1 LVVRLIFNFVI
12 SSRIND
18 NGAENITAGVTLE
31 IDQKQAQ
38 KLEEEYDPEMQ
49 MRQMAFPATWIVGAL
64 LATLSGFHYY
74 TAGFGILRE
83 STHRGAHLAFV
94 LGLIFLVFGFRKT
107 SSQGKFPAIGQIPI
121 YDWLFAILA
130 AVTCFYVPYVFND
143 LAFRVGD
150 PLPIDV
156 IFGSLMIIFTL
167 EATRRSMGIALPIIA
182 IGFILYALYGQH
194 APGVLIHPGA
204 SWKGLVNHLYLTS
217 QGIYGIAVGV
227 VATYVFHF
235 VLFGV
240 LANRVGAGQLFIDL
254 ASCVA
259 GRYAGGPAKVS
270 VFSSALFGMI
280 SGSSIANTVTTG
292 ALTIP
297 AMKRVGYRPHFAAA
311 VEATSSTGGQI
322 TPPIMGAAAFI
333 MIEFLEMPYRTILL
347 AATVPALMHYL
358 GIFTMVHLE
367 AKRLGLRGLRPDEMP
382 QFTKVVREGWPALI
396 PLVLLVAI
404 IISGRTPYNAAFW
417 GITACIV
424 IGFLN
429 PRNRLTIPDLYN
441 CFKVGAKYA
450 LAVGASAA
458 AVGIIVGV
466 VSLTGM
472 GFKVSFM
479 VTSSAQQLASVL
491 VPFIPFGFTDL
502 QGLTLFLTLIFT
514 AIACILLGAG
524 IPTTATYIVLVAI
537 AAPAL
542 GLLGVAPIVAHFFV
556 FYYGVLADITPPVA
570 LAAYAGAGIAG
581 ANPFKTGNTAFRLAS
596 AKALVPF
603 VFLYSPAMLI
613 VTDEFTWPAFTITV
627 TGCAIGIVLIGAS
640 LTGYF
645 LAKMSMFERLLTFFA
660 AILFVAPGLQ
670 SGLIGLIMVS
680 PVILTQLTKRR
691 KARAEQTAQIAG
703 TS

>member
-1 LVVRLIFNFVI
+1 MLK
-12 SSRIND
+12 
-18 NGAENITAGVTLE
+18 
-31 IDQKQAQ
+31 IDQEKA
-38 KLEEEYDPEMQ
+38 KRLEEEYDPEMH
-49 MRQMAFPATWIVGAL
+49 MRPMAGFASLIVGIL
-64 LATLSGFHYY
+64 LATLSCFHYY
-74 TAGFGILRE
+74 TAGFGLLRE
-83 STHRGAHLAFV
+83 ATHRGIHLAFV
-94 LGLIFLVFGFRKT
+94 LGLIFLVFGFRKKAPAKWT
-107 SSQGKFPAIGQIPI
+107 PCIGKIPV
-121 YDWLFAILA
+121 YDWLLAILA
-130 AVTCFYVPYVFND
+130 AVTCFYVPYVFDD

-156 IFGSLMIIFTL
+156 IFGSCMILVTL
-167 EATRRSMGIALPIIA
+167 EATRRSMGIALPLIA
-182 IGFILYALYGQH
+182 IGFILYALYGRY
-194 APGVLIHPGA
+194 APGVLVHPGA
-204 SWKGLVNHLYLTS
+204 DWKGLVNHLYLTS

-254 ASCVA
+254 ASCIA
-259 GRYAGGPAKVS
+259 GRYTGGPAKVS

-297 AMKRVGYRPHFAAA
+297 AMKRIGYRPHFAAA

-367 AKRLGLRGLRPDEMP
+367 AKRLGLRGLRTDEMP
-382 QFTKVVREGWPALI
+382 QFIKVIREGWPALM
-396 PLVLLVAI
+396 PLIVLIAI
-404 IISGRTPYNAAFW
+404 IASGRTPYNAAFW
-417 GITACIV
+417 GITTCIV
-424 IGFLN
+424 VGFLS
-429 PRNRLTIPDLYN
+429 PRNRLTLKDLYD
-441 CFKVGAKYA
+441 CFKLGAQYA

-458 AVGIIVGV
+458 TVGIIVGV

-479 VTSSAQQLASVL
+479 VTSSAQQLAGYIL
-491 VPFIPFGFTDL
+491 PLIPFGFTDL

-581 ANPFKTGNTAFRLAS
+581 ANPFQAGNTAFRLAS

-603 VFLYSPAMLI
+603 VFVYSPAMLI
-613 VTDEFTWPAFTITV
+613 VTEGFTWMAFLTTV
-627 TGCAIGIVLIGAS
+627 IGCSIGIVFLGAS
-640 LTGYF
+640 LTGFFVSRMTMPERVVTF
-645 LAKMSMFERLLTFFA
+645 LAS
-660 AILFVAPGLQ
+660 ILFVAPGLK
-670 SGLIGLIMVS
+670 SGLIGLLL
-680 PVILTQLTKRR
+680 LTPTLFIQFARR
-691 KARAEQTAQIAG
+691 RAEQKRAQA
-703 TS
+703 

>member
-1 LVVRLIFNFVI
+1 MGYN
-12 SSRIND
+12 RI
-18 NGAENITAGVTLE
+18 AGPMLT
-31 IDQKQAQ
+31 IDQEKAKQ
-38 KLEEEYDPEMQ
+38 LEEEYDPEMH
-49 MRQMAFPATWIVGAL
+49 MRPMAGFASLVVGIL
-64 LATLSGFHYY
+64 LATLSCFHYY
-74 TAGFGILRE
+74 TAGFGLLRE
-83 STHRGAHLAFV
+83 STHRGLHLAFV
-94 LGLIFLVFGFRKT
+94 LGLIFLVFGFRKKDVASWMPT
-107 SSQGKFPAIGQIPI
+107 IGKIPF
-121 YDWLFAILA
+121 YDWLLAIMA
-130 AVTCFYVPYVFND
+130 AITCFYVPYVFED

-156 IFGSLMIIFTL
+156 VFGTLMIVLTL
-167 EATRRSMGIALPIIA
+167 EATRRSMGLALPLIA
-182 IGFILYALYGQH
+182 TGFIIYALYGKY
-194 APGVLIHPGA
+194 APGVLVHPGA
-204 SWKGLVNHLYLTS
+204 EWKGLVNHLYLTS

-254 ASCVA
+254 ASCIA
-259 GRYAGGPAKVS
+259 GRYTGGPAKVS

-297 AMKRVGYRPHFAAA
+297 AMKRIGYRPHFAAA

-367 AKRLGLRGLRPDEMP
+367 AKRLGLRGLRPEEMP
-382 QFTKVVREGWPALI
+382 VFVKVLREGWPALL
-396 PLVLLVAI
+396 PLIILIAI
-404 IISGRTPYNAAFW
+404 IASGRTPYNAAFW
-417 GITACIV
+417 GITTCIIV
-424 IGFLN
+424 GFLN
-429 PRNRLTIPDLYN
+429 PRNRLTFKDLYG
-441 CFKVGAKYA
+441 CFRLGAQYA

-458 AVGIIVGV
+458 TVGIIVGV

-479 VTSSAQQLASVL
+479 VTSSAQQLAGYI

-502 QGLTLFLTLIFT
+502 SGLTLFLTLIFT

-581 ANPFKTGNTAFRLAS
+581 ANPFKAGNTAFRLAS

-603 VFLYSPAMLI
+603 VFVYSPAMLI
-613 VTDEFTWPAFTITV
+613 VTEGFTWQAFLVTV
-627 TGCAIGIVLIGAS
+627 AGCSIGIVFIGAA
-640 LTGYF
+640 LTGF
-645 LAKMSMFERLLTFFA
+645 FISHMTMAERLATFMA
-660 AILFVAPGLQ
+660 AIFFVAPGLK
-670 SGLIGLIMVS
+670 SGAVGLLLLL
-680 PVILTQLTKRR
+680 PVLVVQVARYRVGRKRQL
-691 KARAEQTAQIAG
+691 ADN
-703 TS
+703 

>member
-1 LVVRLIFNFVI
+1 MQKL
-12 SSRIND
+12 
-18 NGAENITAGVTLE
+18 
-31 IDQKQAQ
+31 DQEQLR

-49 MRQMAFPATWIVGAL
+49 MRPMAAPATWIVGVL
-64 LATLSGFHYY
+64 LAALSCFHYY
-74 TAGFGILRE
+74 TAGFGLFRE
-83 STHRGAHLAFV
+83 ATHRGIHLAFV
-94 LGLIFLVFGFRKT
+94 LGLIFLVFGFRKKT
-107 SSQGKFPAIGQIPI
+107 KTPGFFSIGLIPVT
-121 YDWLFAILA
+121 DWLLAILA
-130 AVTCFYVPYVFND
+130 AVTSLYVPYVFDD

-150 PLPIDV
+150 PFTIDV
-156 IFGSLMIIFTL
+156 VFGSLMILVTL
-167 EATRRSMGIALPIIA
+167 EATRRSMGIALPLIA
-182 IGFILYALYGQH
+182 IGFIVYALFGQY
-194 APGVLIHPGA
+194 APGVLVHPGT
-204 SWKGLVNHLYLTS
+204 SWKGVVNHLYLTS

-347 AATVPALMHYL
+347 AAMVPAMMHYL

-382 QFTKVVREGWPALI
+382 QFVKVIREGWAALI
-396 PLVLLVAI
+396 PIILLIFI
-404 IISGRTPYNAAFW
+404 ISSGRTPYMAAFW

-424 IGFLN
+424 VGFLS
-429 PRNRLTIPDLYN
+429 PRNRLTIPDLYDA
-441 CFKVGAKYA
+441 FKLGSKYA

-458 AVGIIVGV
+458 TVGIIVGV

-479 VTSSAQQLASVL
+479 VTSAARQLAEIFLPL
-491 VPFIPFGFTDL
+491 VPFDFFSLPDI
-502 QGLTLFLTLIFT
+502 TLFLTLIFT
-514 AIACILLGAG
+514 AVACILLGAG
-524 IPTTATYIVLVAI
+524 IPTTATYIVLVSI

-542 GLLGVAPIVAHFFV
+542 GLLGIAPIVAHFFV

-581 ANPFKTGNTAFRLAS
+581 ANPFKAGNTAFRLAA

-603 VFLYSPAMLI
+603 VFVYSPAMLI
-613 VTDEFTWPAFTITV
+613 VTDGFTWQAFIITII
-627 TGCAIGIVLIGAS
+627 GCCIGIIFIGAA
-640 LTGYF
+640 LTGF
-645 LAKMSMFERLLTFFA
+645 LLTPMAKPERGLTFIA
-660 AILFVAPGLQ
+660 SLLLVAPGIK
-670 SGLIGLIMVS
+670 SGLVGMVLMIPVLIHQVS
-680 PVILTQLTKRR
+680 GHIAAKRQ
-691 KARAEQTAQIAG
+691 ANLPLEHDD
-703 TS
+703 

>member
-1 LVVRLIFNFVI
+1 MP
-12 SSRIND
+12 
-18 NGAENITAGVTLE
+18 E
-31 IDQKQAQ
+31 IDQEKVR

-49 MRQMAFPATWIVGAL
+49 MRPMVAPATWVVGGL
-64 LATLSGFHYY
+64 LFILSCFHYY
-74 TAGFGILRE
+74 TAGFGLLRE
-83 STHRGAHLAFV
+83 TTHRGIHLAFV
-94 LGLIFLVFGFRKT
+94 LGLIFLVFGFRKK
-107 SSQGKFPAIGQIPI
+107 SGKSGFLAIGGIPI
-121 YDWLFAILA
+121 HDWLLAIITG
-130 AVTCFYVPYVFND
+130 VTCLYVPYVFND

-156 IFGSLMIIFTL
+156 VFGTLMILLTL
-167 EATRRSMGIALPIIA
+167 EATRRSMGIALPLIA
-182 IGFILYALYGQH
+182 VGFMAYALYGQF
-194 APGVLIHPGA
+194 APGVLVHPGA

-240 LANRVGAGQLFIDL
+240 LANRIGAGQLFIDL

-297 AMKRVGYRPHFAAA
+297 AMKRIGYRPHFAAA
-311 VEATSSTGGQI
+311 VEATASTGGQI

-382 QFTKVVREGWPALI
+382 HFIQVMREGWSALI
-396 PLVLLVAI
+396 PLILLIAI
-404 IISGRTPYNAAFW
+404 IASGRTPYMAAFW

-424 IGFLN
+424 VGFIN
-429 PRNRLTIPDLYN
+429 PRNRLTIPDLFN
-441 CFKVGAKYA
+441 CFKMGAKYA

-458 AVGIIVGV
+458 SVGIIVGV

-479 VTSSAQQLASVL
+479 VTSASQQLAEMF
-491 VPFIPFGFTDL
+491 VPYIPFGLIQL
-502 QGLTLFLTLIFT
+502 QGATLFLTLIFT
-514 AIACILLGAG
+514 AVACILLGAG
-524 IPTTATYIVLVAI
+524 IPTTATYIVLVSI

-581 ANPFKTGNTAFRLAS
+581 TNPFKAGNTAFRLAS

-613 VTDEFTWPAFTITV
+613 VTDDFTWQAFTLTV
-627 TGCAIGIVLIGAS
+627 TGCTIGIIFLGAA

-645 LAKMSMFERLLTFFA
+645 ITDMGWIERVVTFIASLL
-660 AILFVAPGLQ
+660 LVAPGIE
-670 SGLIGLIMVS
+670 SGLFGLVLII
-680 PVILTQLTKRR
+680 PVMISQIISRR
-691 KARAEQTAQIAG
+691 SKAPPLKYTPEVEA
-703 TS
+703 

>member
-1 LVVRLIFNFVI
+1 M
-12 SSRIND
+12 
-18 NGAENITAGVTLE
+18 
-31 IDQKQAQ
+31 Q
-38 KLEEEYDPEMQ
+38 KLDQELAQELEEKYDPEMHVRP
-49 MRQMAFPATWIVGAL
+49 MKAPATYIVGFL
-64 LATLSGFHYY
+64 LAALSCFHYY
-74 TAGFGILRE
+74 TAGFGLLRE
-83 STHRGAHLAFV
+83 STHRGVHLAFV
-94 LGLIFLVFGFRKT
+94 LGLIFLVFSLRKKAKVST
-107 SSQGKFPAIGQIPI
+107 TFCIGLISI
-121 YDWLFAILA
+121 GDWLLAIIA
-130 AVTCFYVPYVFND
+130 AVTSFYVPFVFDD

-150 PLPIDV
+150 PLAIDV
-156 IFGSLMIIFTL
+156 FFGTVMILLTL
-167 EATRRSMGIALPIIA
+167 EATRRSMGNALPIIA
-182 IGFILYALYGQH
+182 IGFIIYALAGQY
-194 APGVLIHPGA
+194 APGALVHPGT

-259 GRYAGGPAKVS
+259 GRYVGGPAKVS

-297 AMKRVGYRPHFAAA
+297 AMKRVGYRAHFAAA

-333 MIEFLEMPYRTILL
+333 MIEFLELPYRTILL
-347 AATVPALMHYL
+347 AAMIPAMMHYL

-382 QFTKVVREGWPALI
+382 SFTKVIREGWPSLI
-396 PLVLLVAI
+396 PLVLLVGI
-404 IISGRTPYNAAFW
+404 ITSGRTPYNAAFW
-417 GITACIV
+417 GITACIAV
-424 IGFLN
+424 GFLS
-429 PRNRLTIPDLYN
+429 PHNRLTLTDLYDA
-441 CFKVGAKYA
+441 FKLGSKYA

-479 VTSSAQQLASVL
+479 VTSAAQQLADVIL
-491 VPFIPFGFTDL
+491 PLIPFDL
-502 QGLTLFLTLIFT
+502 LSQHDIILFLTLVFT
-514 AIACILLGAG
+514 AIACIFLGAG
-524 IPTTATYIVLVAI
+524 IPTTATYIVLVSI

-542 GLLGVAPIVAHFFV
+542 GLLGITPIVAHFFV

-581 ANPFKTGNTAFRLAS
+581 ANPFQAGNTAFRLAT

-603 VFLYSPAMLI
+603 VFVYSPAMLI
-613 VTDEFTWPAFTITV
+613 VTDEFTWQAFVITV
-627 TGCAIGIVLIGAS
+627 VGCSTGIIFIGAA
-640 LTGYF
+640 LTGF
-645 LAKMSMFERLLTFFA
+645 LITHMSKIERGVTFVAALL
-660 AILFVAPGLQ
+660 LVAPGIK
-670 SGLIGLIMVS
+670 SGLVGMGLMI
-680 PVILTQLTKRR
+680 PVLANQVYGHIAAK
-691 KARAEQTAQIAG
+691 KAGDEKSLA
-703 TS
+703 

>member
-1 LVVRLIFNFVI
+1 ML
-12 SSRIND
+12 D
-18 NGAENITAGVTLE
+18 
-31 IDQKQAQ
+31 IDQKKVQ
-38 KLEEEYDPEMQ
+38 KLEEQYDPEMQ
-49 MRQMAFPATWIVGAL
+49 MRPMGPPATWLVGVL
-64 LATLSGFHYY
+64 LAILSGFHYY
-74 TAGFGILRE
+74 TAGFGLLRE
-83 STHRGAHLAFV
+83 ATHRGVHLAFV
-94 LGLIFLVFGFRKT
+94 LGLIFLVFGISKKNKPSR
-107 SSQGKFPAIGQIPI
+107 FPTIGLIPV
-121 YDWLFAILA
+121 YDWLLAIIA
-130 AVTCFYVPYVFND
+130 AVTCFYVPFVFDD

-150 PLPIDV
+150 PLPVDV
-156 IFGSLMIIFTL
+156 IFGSLMIFLTL
-167 EATRRSMGIALPIIA
+167 EATRRSMGPALPIIA
-182 IGFILYALYGQH
+182 IVFIIYALYGQY
-194 APGVLIHPGA
+194 APGVLVHPGA
-204 SWKGLVNHLYLTS
+204 AWKGLVNHLYLTS

-382 QFTKVVREGWPALI
+382 QFVKVLREGWPALV
-396 PLVLLVAI
+396 PLILLVAI
-404 IISGRTPYNAAFW
+404 IASGRTPYNAAFW

-424 IGFLN
+424 VGFLN
-429 PRNRLTIPDLYN
+429 PRNRLTLSDLYD
-441 CFKVGAKYA
+441 CFKTGAQYA

-479 VTSSAQQLASVL
+479 VTSSAQQLAGVI

-514 AIACILLGAG
+514 AMACILLGAG

-581 ANPFKTGNTAFRLAS
+581 ANPFKAGNTAFRLAS

-603 VFLYSPAMLI
+603 VFVYSPAMLI
-613 VTDEFTWPAFTITV
+613 VTDNFTWQAFIV
-627 TGCAIGIVLIGAS
+627 TAVGCAIGIVLIGAS
-640 LTGYF
+640 LTGFF
-645 LAKMSMFERLLTFFA
+645 LAHMSMVERLLTFVA
-660 AILFVAPGLQ
+660 ALLFVAPGLK
-670 SGLIGLIMVS
+670 SGLLGLVLIT
-680 PVILTQLTKRR
+680 PVLVIQLIRR
-691 KARAEQTAQIAG
+691 KKTEVPDKAVLPGQQYE
-703 TS
+703 

>member
-1 LVVRLIFNFVI
+1 MELNH
-12 SSRIND
+12 
-18 NGAENITAGVTLE
+18 E
-31 IDQKQAQ
+31 QAQ
-38 KLEEEYDPEMQ
+38 KLEKEYDPEMQ
-49 MRQMAFPATWIVGAL
+49 MRPMDTPATWIVGFL
-64 LATLSGFHYY
+64 LVLLSCFHYY
-74 TAGFGILRE
+74 TAGFGLLRE
-83 STHRGAHLAFV
+83 STHRGVHLAFV
-94 LGLIFLVFGFRKT
+94 LGLIFLVYSFRKKAKP
-107 SSQGKFPAIGQIPI
+107 SKVFSIGLIPI
-121 YDWLFAILA
+121 SDWLLALSA
-130 AVTCFYVPYVFND
+130 AVTCFYVPYVFDD

-150 PLPIDV
+150 PLLIDV
-156 IFGSLMIIFTL
+156 VFGSLMIFLTL
-167 EATRRSMGIALPIIA
+167 EATRRSMGIALPLIA
-182 IGFILYALYGQH
+182 IGFIVYALYGQY
-194 APGVLIHPGA
+194 APGVLVHPGT

-254 ASCVA
+254 ASCIA
-259 GRYAGGPAKVS
+259 GRYVGGPAKVS

-297 AMKRVGYRPHFAAA
+297 AMKRIGYRPHFAAA

-333 MIEFLEMPYRTILL
+333 MIEFLEVPYKTILL
-347 AATVPALMHYL
+347 AASVPAMMHYL

-367 AKRLGLRGLRPDEMP
+367 AKRLGLRGLRSDEMP
-382 QFTKVVREGWPALI
+382 RFTNVIRERWPAIIPIILLI
-396 PLVLLVAI
+396 VI
-404 IISGRTPYNAAFW
+404 IASGRTPYMAAFW
-417 GITACIV
+417 GITSCIA
-424 IGFLN
+424 IGFIF
-429 PRNRLTIPDLYN
+429 PKNRLTISDLFDA
-441 CFKVGAKYA
+441 FKLGAKYA

-479 VTSSAQQLASVL
+479 VTSASQQMAEMILPL
-491 VPFIPFGFTDL
+491 IPFGFFNL
-502 QGLTLFLTLIFT
+502 QDITLFLTLILT
-514 AIACILLGAG
+514 AIACIFLGAG
-524 IPTTATYIVLVAI
+524 IPTTATYIVLVSI

-581 ANPFKTGNTAFRLAS
+581 ANPFKAGNTAFRLAA

-613 VTDEFTWPAFTITV
+613 VTDGFTWQAFITTV
-627 TGCAIGIVLIGAS
+627 AGCAIGICFIGAA
-640 LTGYF
+640 LTGF
-645 LAKMSMFERLLTFFA
+645 LLTHMTMAERLLTFFA
-660 AILFVAPGLQ
+660 SLLFVAPGIK
-670 SGLIGLIMVS
+670 SGFVGFLLMLPIIIS
-680 PVILTQLTKRR
+680 
-691 KARAEQTAQIAG
+691 QIYKHIAAKKQVLS
-703 TS
+703 T

>member
-1 LVVRLIFNFVI
+1 M
-12 SSRIND
+12 
-18 NGAENITAGVTLE
+18 E
-31 IDQKQAQ
+31 IDQDHSQ

-49 MRQMAFPATWIVGAL
+49 MRPMAPPATWIVGTL
-64 LATLSGFHYY
+64 LAVLSFFHYY
-74 TAGFGILRE
+74 TAGFGLLRE
-83 STHRGAHLAFV
+83 STHRGVHLAFV
-94 LGLIFLVFGFRKT
+94 LGLIFLVFGFRKK
-107 SSQGKFPAIGQIPI
+107 SKKDGFLAIGRIPI
-121 YDWLFAILA
+121 YDWLLAIIA

-150 PLPIDV
+150 PLPVDV
-156 IFGSLMIIFTL
+156 IFGSIMIILTL
-167 EATRRSMGIALPIIA
+167 EATRRSMGIALPVIA
-182 IGFILYALYGQH
+182 LCFILYALFGRY
-194 APGVLIHPGA
+194 APGVLVHPGA

-254 ASCVA
+254 ASCV
-259 GRYAGGPAKVS
+259 AGGPAKVS

-382 QFTKVVREGWPALI
+382 RFTKVLREGWPTLV

-404 IISGRTPYNAAFW
+404 ITSGRTPYNAAFW

-424 IGFLN
+424 VGFLN
-429 PRNRLTIPDLYN
+429 PRNRLTIPDLFD
-441 CFKVGAKYA
+441 CFKLGAKYA

-479 VTSSAQQLASVL
+479 VTSAAQQLAEMIVPL
-491 VPFIPFGFTDL
+491 VPFGLTDL
-502 QGLTLFLTLIFT
+502 PAVTLFLTLIFT

-581 ANPFKTGNTAFRLAS
+581 ANPFKAGNTAFRLAA

-603 VFLYSPAMLI
+603 VFIYSPAMLI
-613 VTDEFTWPAFTITV
+613 VTDEFTWQAFVSTV
-627 TGCAIGIVLIGAS
+627 TGCAIGIVFIGAA

-645 LAKMSMFERLLTFFA
+645 ITHMLMIERLVTFA
-660 AILFVAPGLQ
+660 ASLLLVAPGIK
-670 SGLIGLIMVS
+670 SGLIGLLLMS
-680 PVILTQLTKRR
+680 PVLVSQFARRSVKKKQLGI
-691 KARAEQTAQIAG
+691 EG
-703 TS
+703 E